1 MKHLTD
7 TDLHLLSDQLQAM
20 RRSVLDEIRG
30 ASLDI
35 EATLQPQ
42 DHEVRT
48 HADEAEVERLGDVRF
63 AEIEIDQ
70 ARLLDIE
77 QAQQR
82 MAVGRYGVCI
92 DCGDPI
98 PRERL
103 MAQATAI
110 RCAACQAAAED
121 RLRR

>member
-7 TDLHLLSDQLQAM
+7 ADRTLLADRLQAM
-20 RRSVLDEIRG
+20 KRSALDEIRG
-30 ASLDI
+30 ASSDV

-42 DHEVRT
+42 GHEVKS

-63 AEIEIDQ
+63 AEIEIDR

-77 QAQQR
+77 QAEQR
-82 MAVGRYGVCI
+82 MAAGGYGVCM
-92 DCGDPI
+92 DCGDAI

-103 MAQATAI
+103 MAQPTAI
-110 RCAACQAAAED
+110 RCAACQTAAENK
-121 RLRR
+121 LSP